1 MNNNLKETR
10 KSIMSRAHEICREM
24 RNKGFEFDY
33 HVQLGLN
40 IKYLWETV
48 GETVDTMMEEEIPA
62 DTAIEETVVEDT
74 VEEIEVEEE
83 PMVEEE
89 YDEEEEYDKYEE
101 YVEYVVKDTEEEE
114 EEEIVENTE
123 DNSEYKLGEKFE
135 EHECTEAFCG
145 SCLMD
150 TLQYREGGEV
160 VCTECGERWEL
171 IPYEEYKVLNK
182 YAQFTEDEEEIE
194 IEEQEED
201 ECDYT
206 LECISHITLPNDAGH
221 SFLFKLYLED
231 TVQEFVA
238 YANKNH
244 RLPIVFDANPNDI
257 ELLEKVK
264 AIINDEVHIYNSIE
278 NDYVPDYRYTRG
290 EDYFIYFDE
299 VANIFKGYYCGN
311 EIYGGRAFTFDINS
325 KEGPC
330 SRAIRQ
336 LIKDHKAGNFG
347 KYTTMNG
354 KGTTITKW
362 RDKILEECRALY
374 KLSKN
379 NTKIQEAKAVMDK
392 PWLHDEVRV
401 NAAIR
406 FLAQMNVE
414 HEFKYESYN
423 AAIDAKLRNLAETYD
438 PSSKFNK
445 LSDKLIAKYQDRIHQ
460 LGLTNLYRDNTKAN
474 KQPAQSKGDVTDE
487 FADFEF

>member
-1 MNNNLKETR
+1 MKNTLKETR
-10 KSIMSRAHEICREM
+10 KSIMKRAHEMCREM
-24 RNKGFEFDY
+24 KNKGFEFDY

-48 GETVDTMMEEEIPA
+48 GETVDAMIEEEA
-62 DTAIEETVVEDT
+62 VNTTVEEPVVEDT
-74 VEEIEVEEE
+74 V
-83 PMVEEE
+83 
-89 YDEEEEYDKYEE
+89 
-101 YVEYVVKDTEEEE
+101 EE

-182 YAQFTEDEEEIE
+182 YAQFVEDEEDEEE
-194 IEEQEED
+194 ED
-201 ECDYT
+201 DYR
-206 LECISHITLPNDAGH
+206 LECVNHVSLPDNAGY
-221 SFLFKLYLED
+221 SFLFKLYLGD
-231 TVQEFVA
+231 SVQEFVA
-238 YANKNH
+238 FANKNH
-244 RLPIVFDANPNDI
+244 RLPVIFDADPNDRDLHNRVKNI
-257 ELLEKVK
+257 IDEETGLYSNLL
-264 AIINDEVHIYNSIE
+264 
-278 NDYVPDYRYTRG
+278 NDYVPEYRYSRK

-299 VANIFKGYYCGN
+299 AAGIFKGYYCGN
-311 EIYGGRAFTFDINS
+311 DVYGGRAFVFDINS

-336 LIKDHKAGNFG
+336 LIKDHKAESFG

-362 RDKILEECRALY
+362 RDKLLEECRALY

-379 NTKIQEAKAVMDK
+379 NTQIEEAKAVLDR
-392 PWLHDEVRV
+392 PWLCDEVKY

-406 FLAQMNVE
+406 FLAKMNIKYDS
-414 HEFKYESYN
+414 KYESYD
-423 AAIDAKLRNLAETYD
+423 AAIDAKLMNLSENYD
-438 PSSKFNK
+438 SNNKFNK
-445 LSDKLIAKYQDRIHQ
+445 AADKLIVKFQDRIRA
-460 LGLTNLYRDNTKAN
+460 LKLTNLYKDTKEN
-474 KQPAQSKGDVTDE
+474 KRATQSKGVVEDE
-487 FADFEF
+487 FADVDL